1 MPVFLEEAAYT
12 LPPAAMCLGP
22 TTPCRAVARYLNAT
36 TTRGPFDDLA
46 AMMAA
51 SRGKL
56 LVEVVEMLSGK
67 NVPGKVRPGGTVHG
81 GRVTIGIV
89 KGAGAQREE
98 RAREGAS
105 GGTVQGGRV
114 TTDIGRNR
122 DAQRKALGSLG
133 AG

>member
-12 LPPAAMCLGP
+12 LPAAAMCLGP

-67 NVPGKVRPGGTVHG
+67 NVPGKVRPG
-81 GRVTIGIV
+81 
-89 KGAGAQREE
+89 AGARGTDQVWCFGK
-98 RAREGAS
+98 AEGY
-105 GGTVQGGRV
+105 QGA
-114 TTDIGRNR
+114 DAGRNTR
-122 DAQRKALGSLG
+122 CWSRWFCKLW
-133 AG
+133 